1 MRTMEYMILLYRD
14 ESFEMP
20 APDTPEFGEMM
31 GEFMT
36 YNQKLIDGGH
46 WVAGASLQPTATATT
61 LTKTFG
67 AAPTMTDGPYAE
79 TKEQIG
85 GFYLVSAKD
94 LDEAIELA
102 KAVPIPVGSFEV
114 RPVAFRPDAS

>member
-1 MRTMEYMILLYRD
+1 MEYMIFIYGD
-14 ESFEMP
+14 EGFEMP

-31 GEFMT
+31 AEWMV

-61 LTKTFG
+61 LIKAFDGTSKI
-67 AAPTMTDGPYAE
+67 TDGPYAE

-85 GFYLVSAKD
+85 GFYLVSATD

-102 KAVPIPVGSFEV
+102 KAIPMPVGSFEV

>member
-1 MRTMEYMILLYRD
+1 MEYMILLYSD
-14 ESFEMP
+14 GSFELP
-20 APDTPEFGEMM
+20 APDTAEFGEMM
-31 GEFMT
+31 GEWMA

-102 KAVPIPVGSFEV
+102 KAVPIPVEV